1 MFLSFIMKGDVA
13 MYFNLKK
20 KKIVPRVLS
29 TLLFLSVFVT
39 SIIIQTMQVK
49 AYWMDDYEICI

>member
-1 MFLSFIMKGDVA
+1 MKGDVA